1 MVELN
6 LHGGRGIV
14 EEAVEF
20 FIKNGARLAQNGEFT
35 KRAFLNGRLD
45 LSAAE
50 GVLNLINSQTSKQAA
65 HAFKL
70 HDGVL
75 KGQIDDLKEKLLE
88 IIAALSAAVDYPEE
102 DIEQETI
109 GQTKNQIEQIFG
121 ILQRLEDSYKNGK
134 LIKDGVSIAII
145 GDVNVGKSQLIN
157 ALTRSEAAI
166 VSDIAGT
173 TRDIVKDFYNYQGY
187 KFVVFDCAGIRK
199 TSQKIERIGI
209 ERAKKAAMEADIVLV
224 VFERECG
231 VFSGEIEEI
240 VEKRKDNIIF
250 VQNKVDLDKSFR
262 KRALEIDC
270 GGGKGKDGQ
279 DYFCQN
285 LESFDQ
291 NNASNPIKI
300 SALKDINVEFLK
312 EQILKKSQV
321 DNFGDQDVILTESRH
336 YELVLGAKIAI
347 KNSLDLLFCSTID
360 LILSDLNT
368 AFFNLCQI
376 TGASATDD
384 IIDSIFSKFCVGK

>member
-1 MVELN
+1 MIIVACSTGIGGAISIVRLSGAGSKALLDKCFKTKSAFKQRTLCLGQFDSGKIKDKAMAVFFEKNHSYTGEEMVELN

-231 VFSGEIEEI
+231 VFSG
-240 VEKRKDNIIF
+240 
-250 VQNKVDLDKSFR
+250 
-262 KRALEIDC
+262 
-270 GGGKGKDGQ
+270 G
-279 DYFCQN
+279 
-285 LESFDQ
+285 
-291 NNASNPIKI
+291 
-300 SALKDINVEFLK
+300 
-312 EQILKKSQV
+312 
-321 DNFGDQDVILTESRH
+321 
-336 YELVLGAKIAI
+336 
-347 KNSLDLLFCSTID
+347 
-360 LILSDLNT
+360 
-368 AFFNLCQI
+368 
-376 TGASATDD
+376 
-384 IIDSIFSKFCVGK
+384 